1 MQTPKKVKKLKL
13 IATCVS
19 ISQRKWDSLMEN
31 TTKASGSI
39 IRSLIKLHLPDLYY
53 QLCLE
58 FYNPYES
65 QCVKKEGLLIY
76 VHSGI
81 EYFLKYEE

>member
-1 MQTPKKVKKLKL
+1 MQTPKKVRKLKL
-13 IATCVS
+13 IATCVG
-19 ISQRKWDSLMEN
+19 IGQRKWDSLMEK

-53 QLCLE
+53 QLGLE

-65 QCVKKEGLLIY
+65 QCVKKRRIINLC
-76 VHSGI
+76 S
-81 EYFLKYEE
+81 